1 LPSSSASTS
10 RTRSVRLRIGTRGSK
25 LALAQAREVAGLLD
39 GLGVEAELVTV
50 VTAGDRG
57 ASPQASPAGVKG
69 LFVAEISAA
78 LSRGEVDLAV
88 HSAKDLPSE
97 DPDGIA
103 VAAVPERNLP
113 YDVLVS
119 REPEVKDGS
128 VVGTSSLRRQALLRR
143 SRPGL
148 EVRDVRGNVDTRL
161 RKMEE
166 GAFDAVVLAGAGLAR
181 LGIAPSHAVPLPVD
195 EMVPAPGQGAIA
207 VQAREGTEG
216 AQVAARLD
224 HPPSRSA
231 FETERRLV
239 ALLGGGCRL
248 PLGAYAEWRDE
259 HVRLLA
265 VVARPDGSDL
275 LWSQVEAATADEAA
289 GQAAETLL
297 QAGAREIL
305 EEAQ

>member
-1 LPSSSASTS
+1 M
-10 RTRSVRLRIGTRGSK
+10 RLRIGTRGSR
-25 LALAQAREVAGLLD
+25 LALAQAREVAGLLGD
-39 GLGVEAELVTV
+39 VGVEADLVTI

-69 LFVAEISAA
+69 LFVAEITAA
-78 LSRGEVDLAV
+78 VSRGEIDLAV

-119 REPEVKDGS
+119 RESEVKDGS

-181 LGIAPSHAVPLPVD
+181 LGISPSHAVPLPVD
-195 EMVPAPGQGAIA
+195 EMVPAPGQGALAI
-207 VQAREGTEG
+207 QARESSEG
-216 AQVAARLD
+216 ADAAARLD
-224 HPPSRSA
+224 HPPTRAA
-231 FETERRLV
+231 FVAERRLV

-248 PLGAYAEWRDE
+248 PLGAYAEWRDDR
-259 HVRLLA
+259 VRLLA
-265 VVARPDGSDL
+265 VVAKPDGSDL
-275 LWSQVEAATADEAA
+275 LWSQVEA
-289 GQAAETLL
+289 GSPNQAAEEAAESLL
-297 QAGAREIL
+297 QAGAGKIL
-305 EEAQ
+305 EEAGQ

>member
-1 LPSSSASTS
+1 
-10 RTRSVRLRIGTRGSK
+10 VRLRIGTRGSR
-25 LALAQAREVAGLLD
+25 LALAQAREVADLLED
-39 GLGVEAELVTV
+39 RSGIEAELVTI

-57 ASPQASPAGVKG
+57 ASPQASPAGGKG
-69 LFVAEISAA
+69 LFVGEISAA

-103 VAAVPERNLP
+103 VVAVPERNLP

-143 SRPGL
+143 ARPGL

-161 RKMEE
+161 RKMQE
-166 GAFDAVVLAGAGLAR
+166 GEFDAVVLAGAGLAR
-181 LGIAPSHAVPLPVD
+181 LGIAPRHGIPLPVD
-195 EMVPAPGQGAIA
+195 EMVPAPGQGALAIQGA
-207 VQAREGTEG
+207 EGSDG
-216 AQVAARLD
+216 AEVAARLD
-224 HPPSRSA
+224 HPPSRAA
-231 FETERRLV
+231 FEAERLLV

-259 HVRLLA
+259 RVRLLA

-275 LWSQVEAATADEAA
+275 LWSQVEAASPHEAA
-289 GQAAETLL
+289 EEAAESLIE
-297 QAGAREIL
+297 AGARKIL
-305 EEAQ
+305 EEAGG